1 VVSAILATSLGYSA
15 VFIIAIGLYA
25 LAAAMSRNDL

>member
-1 VVSAILATSLGYSA
+1 MSLGYSA
-15 VFIIAIGLYA
+15 VFVIAIGLYA